1 MPATEGKL
9 RSATRVPPKQVNVRV
24 SQGVADVLEAA
35 AYVREYRGLQKLV
48 EPELERFAAKL
59 RAEPAV
65 IAAIAA
71 RESRR
76 RDSS

>member
-1 MPATEGKL
+1 MRVRGGKTGTG
-9 RSATRVPPKQVNVRV
+9 ARVPPKQVNVRV
-24 SQGVADVLEAA
+24 SQGVADALEAA
-35 AYVREYRGLQKLV
+35 VYVREYRGLQELV

-59 RAEPAV
+59 RGDPAV

-76 RDSS
+76 HSS

>member
-1 MPATEGKL
+1 MSAPEGKP
-9 RSATRVPPKQVNVRV
+9 RSAPRVPPKQVNVRV

-35 AYVREYRGLQKLV
+35 VYVREYRGLQELV

-71 RESRR
+71 RESVR

>member
-1 MPATEGKL
+1 MPAAARKP
-9 RSATRVPPKQVNVRV
+9 RSAPRVPPKQVNIRV

-35 AYVREYRGLQKLV
+35 AYVREYRGLQELV

-65 IAAIAA
+65 TAAIAA

-76 RDSS
+76 RDSQ

>member
-1 MPATEGKL
+1 MHARERKTGG
-9 RSATRVPPKQVNVRV
+9 AARVPPKQVNVRV
-24 SQGVADVLEAA
+24 SQGVADALEAA
-35 AYVREYRGLQKLV
+35 VYVREYRGLQELV

-59 RAEPAV
+59 RGEPAV

-76 RDSS
+76 RGS